1 MAKSIPDQKNG
12 ELFDDIGED
21 HHSHEDD
28 ILLDGSHPH
37 RYSNKNRHL
46 WLGFVTFVLL
56 VGASMIITLINPLKT
71 SWGRYQQEHDPNI
84 KLQISSPSKVNNL
97 PHLCGNSSA
106 QARARGCRF
115 HQLTWSWLPPGCPV
129 YANEEFMEAA
139 DTPWIWYEDR
149 EETKVVGEA
158 TWERVLDGELRVF
171 GQRRE
176 HITHCIFMFLSVA
189 QMVRDGT
196 PFHAKL
202 AKYGHIEHC
211 ADMILKMVKKSPD
224 WNNLDTLSGTV
235 SFDQFCK

>member
-1 MAKSIPDQKNG
+1 
-12 ELFDDIGED
+12 
-21 HHSHEDD
+21 
-28 ILLDGSHPH
+28 
-37 RYSNKNRHL
+37 
-46 WLGFVTFVLL
+46 
-56 VGASMIITLINPLKT
+56 
-71 SWGRYQQEHDPNI
+71 
-84 KLQISSPSKVNNL
+84 
-97 PHLCGNSSA
+97 
-106 QARARGCRF
+106 
-115 HQLTWSWLPPGCPV
+115 
-129 YANEEFMEAA
+129 MEAA